1 MSEKTLDHLI
11 ASLKSEGIEAAEK
24 ESKKILE
31 EARSHSEQIVRAAEA
46 QRDAMLAQAEE
57 EANAIVDKGEKALR
71 QASRDYSLSVRNE
84 LLAMFRSALDTETTR
99 AFSSD
104 ALKSA
109 IVKVIENVGG
119 DVELKLSPQLTREV
133 AGFIQSRVQ
142 SSDQPVTIVEDNK
155 ILSGFSV
162 TRKDQGWSYSISPED
177 VSEALKGHLN
187 SNWLEI
193 LNKEE

>member
-24 ESKKILE
+24 QSQKILE
-31 EARSHSEQIVRAAEA
+31 EARNHSEQIVRAAEA
-46 QRDAMLAQAEE
+46 QRDAMLAQAKE
-57 EANAIVDKGEKALR
+57 EAQAIRDKGEKALR

-119 DVELKLSPQLTREV
+119 DVELKLSPQLSSEI
-133 AGFIQSRVQ
+133 AGYIQSQVQ
-142 SSDQPVTIVEDNK
+142 KSDQPISIVEDNK
-155 ILSGFSV
+155 VLKGFSV

-177 VSEALKGHLN
+177 VSEALKSHLN

-193 LNKEE
+193 LNKEA